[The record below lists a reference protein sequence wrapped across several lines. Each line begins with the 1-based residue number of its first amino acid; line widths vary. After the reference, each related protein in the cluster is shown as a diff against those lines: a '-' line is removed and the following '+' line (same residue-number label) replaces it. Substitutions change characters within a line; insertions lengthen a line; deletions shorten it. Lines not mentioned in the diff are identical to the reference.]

1 MARLTPDQR
10 NAIYV
15 AEAERTGIHKP
26 ILAALYAAHQQPDL
40 EGGETGLGIAPAN
53 RVSLAEV
60 STFQGQVQYAANT
73 IRSITNKITAQG
85 WQSSDLWF
93 TEEGRYCDRFL
104 LTIANGYTPPTSD
117 PTAAQLETSDKTL
130 LITGYLE
137 DLAID
142 FRHHKPTQNLAYL
155 DPALLQFVERIP
167 NYYTGLVQQ
176 REALLELTRLWR
188 KLDTRET
195 AIAALNV
202 PTLTRSGLV
211 TNNDAALDLA
221 LLQAVQ
227 RVASTYSGYPHQ
239 REGLIRLTQIWR
251 ELDSREAA
259 IVALEQN
266 TSPETSPRVLDS
278 GLIAFIHHIPSQ
290 YGAQAH
296 QRNALVEGFRLWH
309 QLSSRSDTLIALGV
323 NPTLFTGN
331 TPAPPILAEAATQV
345 DRSLLQFVRQIPTEY
360 QSLDH
365 QRDALIRLIQVWR
378 DLTTPET
385 AIQSVL
391 DDLKRLATLQ
401 RESQE
406 ATPPPVP
413 TALPYRPSHW
423 TPHNLQIHATIIPN
437 GSLTWAEATHGGTQ
451 MPPNQTTID
460 AIVRIAHLAQQA
472 RDRLGRPLHI
482 ASWYHLPDANAR
494 VGEVANSR
502 HIVGDAI
509 DFYCDGLTGDQIYWF
524 LDPWWSGGLGRYTR
538 FPYLCTIDARS
549 HRTRW
554 LR

>member
-10 NAIYV
+10 NATYV

-26 ILAALYAAHQQPDL
+26 ILAALYAAQKQPDL

-53 RVSLAEV
+53 RISLAEV

-73 IRSITNKITAQG
+73 IRSITNKLTAQG
-85 WQSSDLWF
+85 WSSSDLWF
-93 TEEGRYCDRFL
+93 TEEGRYGDRFL
-104 LTIANGYTPPTSD
+104 LTIANGYMPPASD
-117 PTAAQLETSDKTL
+117 PTAAQLETSDKSI
-130 LITGYLE
+130 LISHYLE

-142 FRHHKPTQNLAYL
+142 FHPHKPSQNLAYL
-155 DPALLQFVERIP
+155 DPALLQFVEQIP
-167 NYYTGLVQQ
+167 GYYTGLVQQ

-188 KLDTRET
+188 KLDTREA

-211 TNNDAALDLA
+211 TNNEVALDIA

-251 ELDSREAA
+251 ELESREAA
-259 IVALEQN
+259 IVALEQI
-266 TSPETSPRVLDS
+266 TSPKPSPRVLDS

-290 YGAQAH
+290 YSAQAH

-309 QLSSRSDTLIALGV
+309 QLNSRSDTLIALGV
-323 NPTLFTGN
+323 NPTLFTGS
-331 TPAPPILAEAATQV
+331 TPAPPILADAATQV

-360 QSLDH
+360 QSLEH

-378 DLTTPET
+378 DLTTPEA

-391 DDLKRLATLQ
+391 DDLKHLATLQ
-401 RESQE
+401 RESPE

-413 TALPYRPSHW
+413 TVLPYRPSQW
-423 TPHNLQIHATIIPN
+423 TPYNLQIHATIISN
-437 GSLTWAEATHGGTQ
+437 GSLTWAAATHGGTQ
-451 MPPNQTTID
+451 MPPNQTTVD

-482 ASWYHLPDANAR
+482 TSWYHLPDTNAR

-502 HIVGDAI
+502 HMVGDAI

-524 LDPWWSGGLGRYTR
+524 LDPWWSGGLGHYTR

-549 HRTRW
+549 HRARW